1 MAITDGLKSIIGN
14 QINLPLIGAVSVP
27 LVIGGGIILFMLLRK
42 KRVTSVTTRY
52 GR

>member
-1 MAITDGLKSIIGN
+1 MAITDGLKSVIGN

-27 LVIGGGIILFMLLRK
+27 VVIGIGLLLFMTLRK

>member
-1 MAITDGLKSIIGN
+1 MAITDGLKSVIGN
-14 QINLPLIGAVSVP
+14 QINLPLIGAISVP
-27 LVIGGGIILFMLLRK
+27 VAIGGAVLLYFLLKR

>member
-1 MAITDGLKSIIGN
+1 MAITDGLKSVIGN
-14 QINLPLIGAVSVP
+14 QINLPLIGAISVP
-27 LVIGGGIILFMLLRK
+27 VAIGGVVLLFFLLKR

>member
-14 QINLPLIGAVSVP
+14 QINLPLIGSVSVP
-27 LVIGGGIILFMLLRK
+27 VVIGTGLLLFLLLRK

-52 GR
+52 GK

>member
-1 MAITDGLKSIIGN
+1 MALTDGLKNIAGN
-14 QINLPLIGAVSVP
+14 TINLPLIGAVSVP
-27 LVIGGGIILFMLLRK
+27 VVIGIGLLLFMTLRK

>member
-52 GR
+52 GK